1 MNNFDNIETLWKA
14 PQSLNIPA
22 ADAIIKKA
30 EKEKNQ
36 VANKL
41 LAQCACLIFSVA
53 VISYIVYK
61 VNFEYLSSYIGI
73 AIIFICIVAFSAIR
87 FMQAQF
93 LRKADFSQSPTILL
107 QQFEAFHKKQQWI
120 NTKGVIWYTIILNIA
135 FAFYFYETVILAPF
149 TNFWKLF
156 ILFVYIVWMLI
167 ATFWLGKKS
176 VKKEHE
182 KVNAIIEKIKQL
194 KEGLQ

>member
-1 MNNFDNIETLWKA
+1 
-14 PQSLNIPA
+14 
-22 ADAIIKKA
+22 
-30 EKEKNQ
+30 
-36 VANKL
+36 
-41 LAQCACLIFSVA
+41 
-53 VISYIVYK
+53 
-61 VNFEYLSSYIGI
+61 
-73 AIIFICIVAFSAIR
+73 
-87 FMQAQF
+87 MQAQF